1 MTNIKV
7 KVKQVYGVERI
18 YPVCDVAHKF
28 NSLTPSKTFSRR
40 DIDIIKSL
48 GYQIQ
53 VVTEAL

>member
-7 KVKQVYGVERI
+7 KIKQVYGIERI
-18 YPVCDVAHKF
+18 YPACEVASKL